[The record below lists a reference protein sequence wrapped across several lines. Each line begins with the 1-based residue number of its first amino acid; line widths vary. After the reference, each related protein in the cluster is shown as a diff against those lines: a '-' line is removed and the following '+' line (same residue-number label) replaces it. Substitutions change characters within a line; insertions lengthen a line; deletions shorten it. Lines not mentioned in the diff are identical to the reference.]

1 MARRPLLSMTTG
13 RRVDVLIPYGAMLT
27 SRSLHRLLVS
37 VLSVVSIAALGVP
50 PAAVAEARHEIEA
63 RITIDGEYTR
73 VAEEQFAFDSERRA
87 RRCDVRVR
95 PRANLG
101 KVTASHPANTTY
113 CLDAGTFKVTSTINM
128 DAGDRVIGSGRDAT
142 LIDGTRLPP
151 TAPGIFV
158 TDSGNRFAR
167 LDIFGA
173 PTPAAGSGVY
183 CSPEPNCGKAFT
195 IEGSSLTLR
204 SVDCHNNGNSCISG
218 GGSSNVT
225 VTDLDCWNNGNRYS
239 MTPEFRNASCIK
251 RDFADTVGNNTTV
264 IDSYIH
270 DNAWV
275 GLWCDFCKYGVF
287 RVENSRIIHNGSN
300 GIQWEM
306 SGGWTTDDR
315 AIIRNNVI
323 RRNNYLG
330 ASSRGGVGISTGNDI
345 TVNGN
350 IFGHNRLAGVSII
363 FDASRNPPQ
372 PDARGVVVNNNTMNG
387 DAVLGCSLAGAICSN
402 NN

>member
-1 MARRPLLSMTTG
+1 MF
-13 RRVDVLIPYGAMLT
+13 T
-27 SRSLHRLLVS
+27 SRSLHRFLVP
-37 VLSVVSIAALGVP
+37 VLSVVSIAALPVP
-50 PAAVAEARHEIEA
+50 PAAAMAQARQEIDA
-63 RITIDGEYTR
+63 RIGFDGRNTR
-73 VAEEQFAFDSERRA
+73 LAGAEFTSGTQRRTK
-87 RRCDVRVR
+87 RCDVRVR
-95 PRANLG
+95 RTANLG
-101 KVTASHPANTTY
+101 RVMASHSANITY
-113 CLDAGTFKVTSTINM
+113 CLDAGTFKVSSTINM

-142 LIDGTRLPP
+142 LIDGTRLSP
-151 TAPGIFV
+151 TAPGIFI

-195 IEGSSLTLR
+195 IGGSSLTLR

-225 VTDLDCWNNGNRYS
+225 VKDLDCWNNGNRYS
-239 MTPEFRNASCIK
+239 MTPDFRNASCIK
-251 RDFADTVGNNTTV
+251 RGFADTVGNNTTV

-330 ASSRGGVGISTGNDI
+330 GSSRGGVGISTGNDI
-345 TVNGN
+345 TVDGN
-350 IFGHNRLAGVSII
+350 TFGHNRLAGVDIT

-372 PDARGVVVNNNTMNG
+372 PDARGVVVSNNTMNG
-387 DAVLGCSLAGAICSN
+387 DATLGCSLAGVICSN